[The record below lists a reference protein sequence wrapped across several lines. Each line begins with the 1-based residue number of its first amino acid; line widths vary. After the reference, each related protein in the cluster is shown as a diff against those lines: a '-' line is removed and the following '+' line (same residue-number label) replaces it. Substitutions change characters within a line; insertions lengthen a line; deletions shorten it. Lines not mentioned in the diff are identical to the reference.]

1 MVVKKDEPH
10 FAGEWLDTCQMQVLL
25 IVDDSVSVTE
35 TEEEEED
42 LEHNFRALRE
52 DVKSTCWQSL
62 RLTPLLLAVMPLNVR

>member
-10 FAGEWLDTCQMQVLL
+10 FAGEWLDTCQTQVLL

-35 TEEEEED
+35 TEEED

-62 RLTPLLLAVMPLNVR
+62 SLTPLLLAVMPLNVR